1 MSVLIDDLNLAKQ
14 IQRLNKQ
21 HLQELQLFVTFL
33 LSKQQGAPVSQDSRN
48 KVVHSNI
55 LLADLES
62 IPLPVDN
69 FIIDRAEL
77 YGDRV

>member
-1 MSVLIDDLNLAKQ
+1 MSVLIDDLNLARQ

-33 LSKQQGAPVSQDSRN
+33 LSKQQGASVALDSR
-48 KVVHSNI
+48 KVVNSNI

-62 IPLPVDN
+62 IPLPVNN
-69 FIIDRAEL
+69 FIVDRAEL